1 MRDRRFRVP
10 RSAFRVG
17 RVGMSGARVGVDV
30 GGTFTDLVALEPD
43 GGLRVVKVPSTPE
56 DPARAMLTAFA
67 RYGGERPAGEGAG
80 AGSRTLVVHGTTV
93 ATNALLERAGARVV
107 LLTTAGFEDLLW
119 LRRQDRPALYDLA
132 RDHPPP
138 LVRRDDVVGVVERM
152 GPDGVVLSL
161 TDEEVRRVVTAVV
174 ERAPQAVAICLLFAF
189 RHPRHERRLAA
200 ALAGALGA
208 VPVVT
213 SHEVL
218 PVFREYERCA
228 TTTAEAFLRPHVGAY
243 VTRAAAALAEHGAQL
258 RVMTSTGGALAPT
271 AAALRAATLALS
283 GPAGGVQ
290 GARLVGL
297 SVGARDLLTLDMGG
311 TSADAGLVLD
321 GAVFTGAANVVGGVP
336 LAHPAVLVET
346 VSAGGGSIAWVDP
359 GGALRVG
366 PRSAGAVPGPACYS
380 RGGVQPTVT
389 DACMVLGWLDARQ
402 PLAGVRL
409 DLAAARRAMATVAPA
424 LAGDVERAAAGVVA
438 VATAVMARALKR
450 VSVARGVDPRTMALM
465 PFGGAGPLFGCR
477 LADALGM
484 RRVLVPP
491 HPGVLS
497 ALGLAAADELVDR
510 SASLHRR
517 LDQLDAQTL
526 ADALAPVVAAVE
538 AELPGGAL
546 ARFADCRYAGQG
558 YELTVPVTG
567 GEPAALRKAFGVAH
581 RSRYGHGDDTAAIEV
596 VNVRA
601 VARRRAPT
609 PRLAAGGRQGAP
621 AGQRDI
627 VLGSGRVVASVWDL
641 DGAPAGLEIPGPAIL
656 AGGDATALVEPG
668 WVARV
673 HESGTLDLTRADGA
687 P

>member
-1 MRDRRFRVP
+1 MT
-10 RSAFRVG
+10 
-17 RVGMSGARVGVDV
+17 GARLGVDV

-43 GGLRVVKVPSTPE
+43 GSLGVAKIPSTPA
-56 DPARAMLTAFA
+56 DPARAMLTAHRHYRDDRA
-67 RYGGERPAGEGAG
+67 AGAG
-80 AGSRTLVVHGTTV
+80 AGADMATLVVHGTTV
-93 ATNALLERAGARVV
+93 ATNALLERTGARVV

-138 LVRRDDVVGVVERM
+138 LVARDDVLGVVERM
-152 GPDGVVLSL
+152 GPEGVVVSL
-161 TDEEVRRVVTAVV
+161 TDEEVRRVVAGVA
-174 ERAPQAVAICLLFAF
+174 ERAPQAVAICLLFSF
-189 RHPRHERRLAA
+189 RHPGHERRLAG
-200 ALAGALGA
+200 ALAAALGA
-208 VPVVT
+208 TPVVT

-243 VTRAAAALAEHGAQL
+243 VSRAAAALAERGAQL
-258 RVMTSTGGALAPT
+258 RVMTSTGGALTPT
-271 AAALRAATLALS
+271 AASVRAATLALS
-283 GPAGGVQ
+283 GPAGGVL

-297 SVGARDLLTLDMGG
+297 AVGARDLLTIDMGG

-321 GAVFTGAANVVGGVP
+321 GAVFTGASNAVGGVP

-346 VSAGGGSIAWVDP
+346 VSAGGGSIAWVDA

-366 PRSAGAVPGPACYS
+366 PRSAGAVPGPACYG
-380 RGGVQPTVT
+380 RGGDQPTVT
-389 DACMVLGWLDARQ
+389 DACLILGWLDAGQ

-409 DLAAARRAMATVAPA
+409 DPAAARRAMATLAPA
-424 LAGDVERAAAGVVA
+424 LSGDVERAAAGVVA

-450 VSVARGVDPRTMALM
+450 VSVARGVDPRTMALV

-484 RRVLVPP
+484 RRVLIPP

-497 ALGLAAADELVDR
+497 ALGLAAADELVER
-510 SASLHRR
+510 SASVHRA
-517 LDQLDAQTL
+517 LDQLDAEAL
-526 ADALAPVVAAVE
+526 AGALAPVVAAVE

-546 ARFADCRYAGQG
+546 ARFAECRYAGQG
-558 YELTVPVTG
+558 YELTVPVPDG
-567 GEPAALRKAFGVAH
+567 DPVALREAFGVAH
-581 RSRYGHGDDTAAIEV
+581 RSRYGHADHAAAIEV

-601 VARRRAPT
+601 VARRPAPT
-609 PRLAAGGRQGAP
+609 PRLRAGGRRAAP
-621 AGQRDI
+621 VGQRDI
-627 VLGSGRVVASVWDL
+627 TLGPGRAAASIWEL
-641 DGAPAGLEIPGPAIL
+641 DNTPAGLEIAGPAIL

-668 WVARV
+668 WVGRV
-673 HESGTLDLTRADGA
+673 HPSGALDLARAADA